1 VIAASPARM
10 SSSAKDCVDSEQA
23 YARRRAAC
31 RGPRSLSTFLWGT
44 AFDARIEDALDVLT
58 LADLPP
64 GVYRVRPLAVPEDR
78 RGTGPACRIQGPGG
92 NRIRPTPLTPTPT
105 PEPPNPARASP
116 FARCVGDPPARL
128 SEPNPGRATGKASVT
143 AEAYRGTSECA
154 Q

>member
-92 NRIRPTPLTPTPT
+92 NRIRPTPLT
-105 PEPPNPARASP
+105 NPHSDARAPQSGTRVTVRTVCRRP
-116 FARCVGDPPARL
+116 ASASFRAQPWPSNGQGVGNR
-128 SEPNPGRATGKASVT
+128 
-143 AEAYRGTSECA
+143 
-154 Q
+154 